1 MLPGFRPDPPQRRV
15 GAFSFLRVFMR
26 LEELEFD
33 LPSRLI
39 AAHPCEPRDGSR
51 LLHVER
57 GGGRIAHARFRDLGA
72 LLRPG
77 DLLVV
82 NTARVTAAR
91 VRARQKPEGTPVELL
106 VLDAGTGRV
115 CRALAGSRRP
125 LKAGARLRSEGGAAI
140 LVEARRS
147 DGSWGVLLEEREG
160 GWIGLLAREGRMPL
174 PPYIL
179 KKRAERS
186 DAPEDRARYQTV
198 FADREGAVA
207 APTAGLHFSEGM
219 LTELAERGIGIA
231 RLFLRVGPGTFLPV
245 RSARVEEHRLM
256 AEEFEIGADCAE
268 MVRKAR
274 ASGGRVVAVGTTVVR
289 ALEHCARERGEVTP
303 CSGATD
309 LLICP
314 PFSFRVVDGL
324 LTNFHLPRST
334 LLALVYALGGAAR
347 VRAAYVEAV
356 REGYRF
362 YSYGD
367 AMLLL

>member
-1 MLPGFRPDPPQRRV
+1 
-15 GAFSFLRVFMR
+15 MR

-33 LPSRLI
+33 LPPHLI

-51 LLHVER
+51 LLRLER
-57 GGGRIAHARFRDLGA
+57 EGGRIAHGRFRDLGA

-82 NTARVTAAR
+82 NSARVVAAR
-91 VRARQKPEGTPVELL
+91 VRARQDPEGSPVELL
-106 VLDAGTGRV
+106 VLDAGNDPV
-115 CRALAGSRRP
+115 CRALAASRRS
-125 LKAGARLRSEGGAAI
+125 LKAGMRLRSEGGAAI
-140 LVEARRS
+140 LIEARLPEGEWSLR
-147 DGSWGVLLEEREG
+147 LEEGDG
-160 GWIGLLAREGRMPL
+160 GWRGLLAREGRVPL

-179 KKRAERS
+179 KMRPERAE
-186 DAPEDRARYQTV
+186 APADRERYQTV

-219 LTELAERGIGIA
+219 LTEMAERGIGIA

-245 RSARVEEHRLM
+245 RSACVEEHRLL
-256 AEEFEIGADCAE
+256 AEEFEIGAECAE
-268 MVRKAR
+268 RVRRTR

-289 ALEHCARERGEVTP
+289 ALEHCVREHGEVRP
-303 CSGATD
+303 VSGATD

-314 PFSFRVVDGL
+314 PFDFCAVDGL

-347 VRAAYVEAV
+347 VRAAYAEAV